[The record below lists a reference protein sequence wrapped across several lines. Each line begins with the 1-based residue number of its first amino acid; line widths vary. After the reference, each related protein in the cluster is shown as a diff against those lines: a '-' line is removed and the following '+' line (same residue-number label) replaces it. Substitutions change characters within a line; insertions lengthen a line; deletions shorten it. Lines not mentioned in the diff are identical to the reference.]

1 MRWTNTIVTS
11 KLSTQEELAI
21 PLSMN
26 TQTHTHTQRMIFQM
40 YAWLCIDQIPK
51 GTKLLDTK

>member
-26 TQTHTHTQRMIFQM
+26 TQTHTHTEDDFPNVCMVM
-40 YAWLCIDQIPK
+40 H
-51 GTKLLDTK
+51 